1 MNFSTGWIKLARV
14 ANNQAVAYEGLIRKY
29 FPHASGFNRTNLRK
43 NQERKDAISA
53 EPKQDVCT
61 TPPPLFYQQ
70 LKHSQRTKNNKI
82 IIPTSLSLIFLKNKY
97 SILTVTEFRR
107 PVL

>member
-29 FPHASGFNRTNLRK
+29 FPHASGLNRTNLRK

-53 EPKQDVCT
+53 QPKQDVLPHPT
-61 TPPPLFYQQ
+61 TPL
-70 LKHSQRTKNNKI
+70 L
-82 IIPTSLSLIFLKNKY
+82 PTIKTLPKNKK
-97 SILTVTEFRR
+97 
-107 PVL
+107 